1 MIADFFIRVPRLTGL
16 SMSWWIL
23 PTTADI
29 GVRAFSSDA
38 TGVMREAALG
48 LQSVQLSEAG
58 AASLNSKIRS
68 TGIWMIQAPGGDIE
82 RGLVRMLEEILY
94 RGSVENQ
101 WLVDAAIKI
110 DSDQISLQ
118 AVWVDSDEVERE
130 VEVKAITL
138 HELVLREI
146 QSGEIIDGVEPDIP
160 TFEGPGW
167 MAQVVFD
174 I

>member
-1 MIADFFIRVPRLTGL
+1 
-16 SMSWWIL
+16 
-23 PTTADI
+23 
-29 GVRAFSSDA
+29 
-38 TGVMREAALG
+38 
-48 LQSVQLSEAG
+48 
-58 AASLNSKIRS
+58 
-68 TGIWMIQAPGGDIE
+68 MIQAPGGDIE

-146 QSGEIIDGVEPDIP
+146 QSGEIIAGVEPDIP

>member
-1 MIADFFIRVPRLTGL
+1 M
-16 SMSWWIL
+16 
-23 PTTADI
+23 
-29 GVRAFSSDA
+29 
-38 TGVMREAALG
+38 
-48 LQSVQLSEAG
+48 
-58 AASLNSKIRS
+58 
-68 TGIWMIQAPGGDIE
+68 E

-146 QSGEIIDGVEPDIP
+146 QSGEIIAGVEPDIP

>member
-1 MIADFFIRVPRLTGL
+1 
-16 SMSWWIL
+16 
-23 PTTADI
+23 
-29 GVRAFSSDA
+29 
-38 TGVMREAALG
+38 
-48 LQSVQLSEAG
+48 
-58 AASLNSKIRS
+58 
-68 TGIWMIQAPGGDIE
+68 
-82 RGLVRMLEEILY
+82 MLEEILY

-110 DSDQISLQ
+110 DGDQISLQ

-146 QSGEIIDGVEPDIP
+146 QSGEIIAGVEPDIP

>member
-1 MIADFFIRVPRLTGL
+1 
-16 SMSWWIL
+16 
-23 PTTADI
+23 
-29 GVRAFSSDA
+29 
-38 TGVMREAALG
+38 
-48 LQSVQLSEAG
+48 
-58 AASLNSKIRS
+58 
-68 TGIWMIQAPGGDIE
+68 MIQAPGGDIE

-110 DSDQISLQ
+110 DGDQISLQ